1 MIINV
6 VPSKVKLKETGA
18 ELVYIYG
25 GTKRRSDEWEK
36 TEINLGNVITR
47 TVNIR
52 EFSSSSARERWLYEC
67 SLQLRFIDWLI
78 NRLII
83 VCFTKKIKKKK
94 KTPMKRSKLE
104 WHWTVLDSNGQ
115 LVVLDELWIGHWY
128 VFYYH
133 YCLFGSCSE
142 VTVKGGGKS
151 VTVTPIWLIQLRC
164 GRS

>member
-52 EFSSSSARERWLYEC
+52 EFSSSSARER
-67 SLQLRFIDWLI
+67 
-78 NRLII
+78 
-83 VCFTKKIKKKK
+83 
-94 KTPMKRSKLE
+94 
-104 WHWTVLDSNGQ
+104 
-115 LVVLDELWIGHWY
+115 
-128 VFYYH
+128 
-133 YCLFGSCSE
+133 
-142 VTVKGGGKS
+142 
-151 VTVTPIWLIQLRC
+151 
-164 GRS
+164 